1 MTPSA
6 LIAFIVE
13 LAVSLFDSILCIYF
27 ILRYHRVSWKKSK
40 LTIPVILLYYVI
52 VLVGDFIIPG
62 FYTLISVVVLTLS
75 IAFSLWVS
83 GAFHNRKAIFRALFA
98 PCIYEIVFILL
109 SSLIYM
115 TLSLFIEDIDLLMQ
129 GSVGIARYIYIL
141 LHKISLFAILMLILH
156 VFRTDER
163 MDIRNGILTFLLSLT
178 TILGLGAAMTV
189 AVASE
194 TTYLLPL
201 FIIVAAFILINI
213 FLYVLLSQIQRL
225 QKSRYELKLLEE
237 KMSFEEE
244 RHKNAAAVWENVR
257 KVQHDMKQHLTVMAG
272 HLADGKTE
280 ECREYVHTLLPQ
292 VEQMGKLIRSDNA
305 VLDYLI
311 NSKLCALKDT
321 KVIISGA
328 IGDLSDI
335 READLACMIGNILD
349 NAIEAVAE
357 ADEKRI
363 ELLFSKQ
370 NENRIIICKNTVRAS
385 VLESNPELRST
396 KASGDAHGLGH
407 QIVER
412 LVSDYHGM
420 IDYFEAF
427 GMFGVQIILPMPFD
441 PQA

>member
-1 MTPSA
+1 MTPSV
-6 LIAFIVE
+6 LIGFIVE

-27 ILRYHRVSWKKSK
+27 ILRYHGVSLKKSK
-40 LTIPVILLYYVI
+40 LTIPVILLYYGI

-62 FYTLISVVVLTLS
+62 FYTLISVIVLLLS
-75 IAFSLWVS
+75 ITFSLWVS
-83 GAFHNRKAIFRALFA
+83 GAFHNRKVIFRALFA

-141 LHKISLFAILMLILH
+141 LHKTSLFAILMLILH

-178 TILGLGAAMTV
+178 TILGLGATMTV

-194 TTYLLPL
+194 TAYLLPL

-237 KMSFEEE
+237 KMAFEEE
-244 RHKNAAAVWENVR
+244 RHRNAAAVWENVR

-272 HLADGKTE
+272 HLDAGKPE
-280 ECREYVHTLLPQ
+280 DCQEYVRMLLPQ

-328 IGDLSDI
+328 VGDLSDI
-335 READLACMIGNILD
+335 RDADLACMIGNVLD

-357 ADEKRI
+357 AEEKRI
-363 ELLFSKQ
+363 ELLFTKQ

-385 VLESNPELRST
+385 VLQSNPKLHTT
-396 KASGDAHGLGH
+396 KSSGDAHGLGH
-407 QIVER
+407 QIVEK

-420 IDYFEAF
+420 IDYFEEF
-427 GMFGVQIILPMPFD
+427 GMFGVQIILPTPHD
-441 PQA
+441 TQA